1 MDFYEL
7 HKSSLILENIAAA
20 KSLLVKDYAEKQKKN
35 VNEIPEEIKKSIWR
49 DPRYQQILDL
59 AKEGKYHENGEL
71 QPSSKP
77 GGSKKL
83 PKNEGWIYLLT
94 KLYVIDG
101 CPWEE
106 LVSVEMDPESA
117 TVGSPT
123 GIYNMMV
130 ELKPS
135 LNELPLKNVDAY
147 ARIIPSKEDESPA
160 YEVLGD
166 DLRAMQSKRKLKKI
180 YDELIPRMKK
190 EFDRVAASK
199 NPKDKELIENLE
211 LFALALEKLNP
222 RVNEETGETEYPF
235 KEFKKKTGMRFSD
248 SEAALDPEYGN
259 PSFKDPAVAF
269 RALVRECMDL
279 VDNWNKGLDE
289 YTEKIMGLGLRAG
302 IFYNKKGYLAMS
314 ARTPEA
320 QRAVSGDTNFC
331 INNDSTF
338 WSYGDGSIQL
348 NIINGNLPKANKKYL
363 LGVTIK
369 KDGVV
374 KNCAWKTN
382 TGSDRDFH
390 RSGINYAAF
399 LKQLEYP
406 QELIQEIIDKFDEEV
421 TIKLSL
427 EKFYRESKSLTPNS
441 LIKSLI
447 NIKQGIFNGVVSPDQ
462 WDQVSGIVSFIV
474 REERGIPTS
483 DFLKEFKLSGMYTV
497 SAWEVF
503 DYVVEGDYTKK
514 DMEEIKE
521 TTLSIIKEI
530 EGFIAL
536 KQKGKSFN
544 IPEDQYKKLLSAI
557 EYKDENITKID
568 SLIAAK

>member
-7 HKSSLILENIAAA
+7 QKSSLILENIADA
-20 KSLLVKDYAEKQKKN
+20 KKLLVKDYAEKQKKN

-49 DPRYQQILDL
+49 DPKFQKVLKL
-59 AKEGKYHENGEL
+59 SEKT
-71 QPSSKP
+71 P
-77 GGSKKL
+77 GWVY
-83 PKNEGWIYLLT
+83 PLT
-94 KLYVIDG
+94 KFYVIDG
-101 CPWEE
+101 ADWEE
-106 LVSVEMDPESA
+106 IESKDSE
-117 TVGSPT
+117 GNPT
-123 GIYNMMV
+123 GIYDMLID
-130 ELKPS
+130 LKQN
-135 LNELPLKNVDAY
+135 LNQLPLKNVDSY
-147 ARIIPSKEDESPA
+147 ARIIPSKEDERPA

-180 YDELIPRMKK
+180 YDELIPRMKN

-211 LFALALEKLNP
+211 LFALALEKLKP
-222 RVNEETGETEYPF
+222 RTDPKTGEIEIPF
-235 KEFKKKTGMRFSD
+235 KVFKAKTGMRFSD
-248 SEAALDPEYGN
+248 TPAALHPEHGN

-269 RALVRECMDL
+269 RALVKECMDL
-279 VDNWNKGLDE
+279 VDNWNKGLIE
-289 YTEKIMGLGLRAG
+289 YTEKLMKLGLRAG
-302 IFYNKKGYLAMS
+302 ILYDKGGYLAMS

-320 QRAVSGDTNFC
+320 QKVVSGDTNFC

-338 WSYGDGSIQL
+338 WNYGDGSIQL

-374 KNCAWKTN
+374 KNCAWKNN

-390 RSGINYAAF
+390 KSGINYAAF
-399 LKQLEYP
+399 LKGLEYP
-406 QELIQEIIDKFDEEV
+406 QELIQDIIDKFDSEV

-427 EKFYRESKSLTPNS
+427 EQFYKESKSLTPNS

-447 NIKQGIFNGVVSPDQ
+447 NIKQGIFNGVVSPEQ
-462 WDQVSGIVSFIV
+462 WDQISGIVSFIV
-474 REERGIPTS
+474 KEERGIPIS
-483 DFLKEFKLSGMYTV
+483 DFVKEFKLSGMYTL

-503 DYVVEGDYTKK
+503 DYVVEGDYTKN
-514 DMEEIKE
+514 DMEEIKK
-521 TTLSIIKEI
+521 TTLSVISEM
-530 EGFIAL
+530 EQFVSL
-536 KQKGKSFN
+536 RNKGRTFN
-544 IPEDQYKKLLSAI
+544 IPEEQYKKILSAI

>member
-1 MDFYEL
+1 M
-7 HKSSLILENIAAA
+7 
-20 KSLLVKDYAEKQKKN
+20 
-35 VNEIPEEIKKSIWR
+35 
-49 DPRYQQILDL
+49 
-59 AKEGKYHENGEL
+59 
-71 QPSSKP
+71 
-77 GGSKKL
+77 
-83 PKNEGWIYLLT
+83 
-94 KLYVIDG
+94 
-101 CPWEE
+101 E
-106 LVSVEMDPESA
+106 LV
-117 TVGSPT
+117 
-123 GIYNMMV
+123 
-130 ELKPS
+130 
-135 LNELPLKNVDAY
+135 
-147 ARIIPSKEDESPA
+147 
-160 YEVLGD
+160 
-166 DLRAMQSKRKLKKI
+166 
-180 YDELIPRMKK
+180 
-190 EFDRVAASK
+190 
-199 NPKDKELIENLE
+199 
-211 LFALALEKLNP
+211 ALALDKLKTKEGEDEKGNKITLIP
-222 RVNEETGETEYPF
+222 FNEWKRATGKKYSDTPDNLMVYPQ
-235 KEFKKKTGMRFSD
+235 
-248 SEAALDPEYGN
+248 
-259 PSFKDPAVAF
+259 FKDPKVAF
-269 RALVRECMDL
+269 KTLVRDSSDF
-279 VDNWNKGLDE
+279 VDNWNKGLSE
-289 YTEKIMGLGLRAG
+289 YSQKIMDLGLRAG
-302 IFYNKKGYLAMS
+302 ILYDKGGYLAMS

-382 TGSDRDFH
+382 SGSDRDFQK
-390 RSGINYAAF
+390 SGINYAAF

-406 QELIQEIIDKFDEEV
+406 QELIQDVIDKFDDEV

-447 NIKQGIFNGVVSPDQ
+447 NIKQGIFNGVVSSDQ

-474 REERGIPTS
+474 KEERGIPTS
-483 DFLKEFKLSGMYTV
+483 DFLKEFKLSGMYTL

-514 DMEEIKE
+514 DMEEIKA

-530 EGFIAL
+530 EGFVAL
-536 KQKGKSFN
+536 KEKGKSFN

-568 SLIAAK
+568 ALIAAK

>member
-7 HKSSLILENIAAA
+7 QKSSLILENIADA
-20 KSLLVKDYAEKQKKN
+20 KKLLVKDYAEKQKKN

-49 DPRYQQILDL
+49 DPKFQKVLKL
-59 AKEGKYHENGEL
+59 SEKT
-71 QPSSKP
+71 P
-77 GGSKKL
+77 GWVY
-83 PKNEGWIYLLT
+83 PLT
-94 KLYVIDG
+94 KFYIIDG
-101 CPWEE
+101 ADWEE
-106 LVSVEMDPESA
+106 IESKDSE
-117 TVGSPT
+117 GNPT
-123 GIYNMMV
+123 GIYDMLID
-130 ELKPS
+130 LKQN
-135 LNELPLKNVDAY
+135 LNQLPLKNVDSY
-147 ARIIPSKEDESPA
+147 ARIIPSKEDERPA

-180 YDELIPRMKK
+180 YDELIPRMKN

-211 LFALALEKLNP
+211 LFALALEKLKP
-222 RVNEETGETEYPF
+222 RTDPKTGEIEIPF
-235 KEFKKKTGMRFSD
+235 KVFKAKTGMRFSD
-248 SEAALDPEYGN
+248 TPAALHPEHGN

-269 RALVRECMDL
+269 RALVKECMDL
-279 VDNWNKGLDE
+279 VDNWNKGLTE
-289 YTEKIMGLGLRAG
+289 YTEKLMKLGLRAG
-302 IFYNKKGYLAMS
+302 ILYDKGGYLAMS

-320 QRAVSGDTNFC
+320 QKVVSGDTNFC

-338 WSYGDGSIQL
+338 WNYGDGSIQL

-374 KNCAWKTN
+374 KNCAWKNN

-390 RSGINYAAF
+390 KSGINYAAF
-399 LKQLEYP
+399 LKGLEYP
-406 QELIQEIIDKFDEEV
+406 QELIQDIIDKFDSEV

-427 EKFYRESKSLTPNS
+427 EQFYKESKSLTPNS

-447 NIKQGIFNGVVSPDQ
+447 NIKQGIFNGVVSPEQ
-462 WDQVSGIVSFIV
+462 WDQISGIVSFIV
-474 REERGIPTS
+474 KEERGIPIS
-483 DFLKEFKLSGMYTV
+483 DFVKEFKLSGMYTL

-503 DYVVEGDYTKK
+503 DYVVEGDYTKN
-514 DMEEIKE
+514 DMEEIKK
-521 TTLSIIKEI
+521 TTLSVISEM
-530 EGFIAL
+530 EQFVSL
-536 KQKGKSFN
+536 RNKGRTFN
-544 IPEDQYKKLLSAI
+544 IPEEQYKKILSAI

>member
-7 HKSSLILENIAAA
+7 QKSSLILENIAAA
-20 KSLLVKDYAEKQKKN
+20 KALLVKDYAEKQKKN

-49 DPRYQQILDL
+49 DPKYQQILDL
-59 AKEGKYHENGEL
+59 AKEGRYHENGEIR
-71 QPSSKP
+71 SSGGP

-180 YDELIPRMKK
+180 YDDFIPRMKE
-190 EFDRVAASK
+190 EFKKASSS
-199 NPKDKELIENLE
+199 KDPSDKKLIEELELI
-211 LFALALEKLNP
+211 ALSLEKLKP
-222 RVNEETGETEYPF
+222 RVNPETGETEYPF
-235 KEFKKKTGMRFSD
+235 KEWKKTTGMKYSD
-248 SEAALDPEYGN
+248 TPDNLKAYPQ
-259 PSFKDPAVAF
+259 FKDPKVAF
-269 RALVRECMDL
+269 KTLVRDSSDL
-279 VDNWNKGLDE
+279 VDNWNLGLDE
-289 YTEKIMGLGLRAG
+289 YTEKIVALGLRAG

>member
-7 HKSSLILENIAAA
+7 HKSSLILENIADA
-20 KSLLVKDYAEKQKKN
+20 KKLLVKDYAEKQKKN

-49 DPRYQQILDL
+49 DPKFQKILKL
-59 AKEGKYHENGEL
+59 SEKT
-71 QPSSKP
+71 P
-77 GGSKKL
+77 GWVY
-83 PKNEGWIYLLT
+83 PLT
-94 KLYVIDG
+94 KFYVIDG
-101 CPWEE
+101 ADWEE
-106 LVSVEMDPESA
+106 IEGKDEEGNPI
-117 TVGSPT
+117 
-123 GIYNMMV
+123 GIYDMLV
-130 ELKPS
+130 ALKS
-135 LNELPLKNVDAY
+135 NLNELPLKTVDAY
-147 ARIIPSKEDESPA
+147 ARIMPSKEDERPS

-166 DLRAMQSKRKLKKI
+166 DLRAIQSKRKLKKL
-180 YDELIPRMKK
+180 YDEFIGRMKEEFRKVSSSK
-190 EFDRVAASK
+190 EPS
-199 NPKDKELIENLE
+199 DKKLIQELE
-211 LFALALEKLNP
+211 LVALALDKLKTKEGEDEKGNKITLIP
-222 RVNEETGETEYPF
+222 FNEWKRATGKKYSDTPDNLMVYPQ
-235 KEFKKKTGMRFSD
+235 
-248 SEAALDPEYGN
+248 
-259 PSFKDPAVAF
+259 FKDPKVAF
-269 RALVRECMDL
+269 KTLVRDSSDF
-279 VDNWNKGLDE
+279 VDNWNKGLSE
-289 YTEKIMGLGLRAG
+289 YSQKIMDLGLRAG
-302 IFYNKKGYLAMS
+302 ILYDKGGYLAMS

-374 KNCAWKTN
+374 KNCAWKN
-382 TGSDRDFH
+382 NSGSDRDFQK
-390 RSGINYAAF
+390 SGINYAAF

-406 QELIQEIIDKFDEEV
+406 QELIQDVIDKFDDEV

-447 NIKQGIFNGVVSPDQ
+447 NIKQGIFNGVVSSDQ

-474 REERGIPTS
+474 KEERGIPTS
-483 DFLKEFKLSGMYTV
+483 DFLKEFKLSGMYTL

-514 DMEEIKE
+514 DMEEIKA

-530 EGFIAL
+530 EGFVAL
-536 KQKGKSFN
+536 KEKGKSFN

-568 SLIAAK
+568 ALIAAK

>member
-35 VNEIPEEIKKSIWR
+35 ANEIPEEIKKSIWR
-49 DPRYQQILDL
+49 DPKFQKILKL
-59 AKEGKYHENGEL
+59 SEKN
-71 QPSSKP
+71 P
-77 GGSKKL
+77 GWVY
-83 PKNEGWIYLLT
+83 PLT
-94 KLYVIDG
+94 KFYVIDG
-101 CPWEE
+101 ADWEE
-106 LVSVEMDPESA
+106 IEGKDSE
-117 TVGSPT
+117 GNPT
-123 GIYNMMV
+123 GIYDMLID
-130 ELKPS
+130 LKQN
-135 LNELPLKNVDAY
+135 LNQLPLKNVDSY
-147 ARIIPSKEDESPA
+147 ARIIPSEEDERPA

-222 RVNEETGETEYPF
+222 RTDPETGEIEIPF
-235 KEFKKKTGMRFSD
+235 KVFKAKTGMRFSD
-248 SEAALDPEYGN
+248 TPAALHPEHGN

-269 RALVRECMDL
+269 RALVKECMDL
-279 VDNWNKGLDE
+279 VDNWNKGLTE
-289 YTEKIMGLGLRAG
+289 YTEKLMKLGLRAG
-302 IFYNKKGYLAMS
+302 ILYDKGGYLAMS

-320 QRAVSGDTNFC
+320 QKVVSGDTNFC

-338 WSYGDGSIQL
+338 WNYGDGSIQI

-363 LGVTIK
+363 LGVTVK

-374 KNCAWKTN
+374 KNCAWKNN

-390 RSGINYAAF
+390 KSGINYAAF

>member
-7 HKSSLILENIAAA
+7 QKSSLILENIAAA
-20 KSLLVKDYAEKQKKN
+20 KALLIKDYAEKQKKN

-49 DPRYQQILDL
+49 DPKFQKVLKL
-59 AKEGKYHENGEL
+59 SEKN
-71 QPSSKP
+71 P
-77 GGSKKL
+77 GWVY
-83 PKNEGWIYLLT
+83 PLT
-94 KLYVIDG
+94 KFYVIDG
-101 CPWEE
+101 ADWEE
-106 LVSVEMDPESA
+106 IESKDSE
-117 TVGSPT
+117 GNPT
-123 GIYNMMV
+123 GIYDMLID
-130 ELKPS
+130 LKQN
-135 LNELPLKNVDAY
+135 LNQLPLKNVDSY
-147 ARIIPSKEDESPA
+147 ARIIPSKEDERPA

-180 YDELIPRMKK
+180 YDELIPRMKN

-211 LFALALEKLNP
+211 LFALALEKLKP
-222 RVNEETGETEYPF
+222 RTDPKTGEIEIPF
-235 KEFKKKTGMRFSD
+235 KVFKAKTGMRFSD
-248 SEAALDPEYGN
+248 TPAALHPEHGN

-269 RALVRECMDL
+269 RALVKECMDL
-279 VDNWNKGLDE
+279 VDNWNKGLIE
-289 YTEKIMGLGLRAG
+289 YTEKLMKLGLRAG
-302 IFYNKKGYLAMS
+302 ILYDKGGYLAMS

-320 QRAVSGDTNFC
+320 QKVVSGDTNFC

-338 WSYGDGSIQL
+338 WNYGDGSIQL

-374 KNCAWKTN
+374 KNCAWKNN

-390 RSGINYAAF
+390 KSGINYAAF
-399 LKQLEYP
+399 LKGLEYP
-406 QELIQEIIDKFDEEV
+406 QELIQDIIDKFDSEV

-427 EKFYRESKSLTPNS
+427 EQFYKESKSLTPNS

-447 NIKQGIFNGVVSPDQ
+447 NIKQGIFNGVVSPEQ
-462 WDQVSGIVSFIV
+462 WDQISGIVSFIV
-474 REERGIPTS
+474 KEERGIPIS
-483 DFLKEFKLSGMYTV
+483 DFVKEFKLSGMYTL

-503 DYVVEGDYTKK
+503 DYVVEGDYTKN
-514 DMEEIKE
+514 DMEEIKK
-521 TTLSIIKEI
+521 TTLSVISEM
-530 EGFIAL
+530 EQFVSL
-536 KQKGKSFN
+536 RNKGRTFN
-544 IPEDQYKKLLSAI
+544 IPEEQYKKILSAI

>member
-7 HKSSLILENIAAA
+7 QKSSLILENIAAA
-20 KSLLVKDYAEKQKKN
+20 KALLIKDYAEKQKKN

-49 DPRYQQILDL
+49 DPKFQKILKL
-59 AKEGKYHENGEL
+59 SEKN
-71 QPSSKP
+71 P
-77 GGSKKL
+77 GWVY
-83 PKNEGWIYLLT
+83 PLT
-94 KLYVIDG
+94 KFYVIDG
-101 CPWEE
+101 AEGKDSE
-106 LVSVEMDPESA
+106 
-117 TVGSPT
+117 GNPT
-123 GIYNMMV
+123 GIYDMLID
-130 ELKPS
+130 LKQN
-135 LNELPLKNVDAY
+135 LNQLPLKNVDSY
-147 ARIIPSKEDESPA
+147 ARIIPSEEDERPA

-180 YDELIPRMKK
+180 YDELIPRMKN

-211 LFALALEKLNP
+211 LFALALEKLKP
-222 RVNEETGETEYPF
+222 RTDPKTGEIEIPF
-235 KEFKKKTGMRFSD
+235 KVFKAKTGMRFSD
-248 SEAALDPEYGN
+248 TPAALHPEHGN

-269 RALVRECMDL
+269 RALVKECMDL
-279 VDNWNKGLDE
+279 VDNWNKGLTE
-289 YTEKIMGLGLRAG
+289 YTEKLMKLGLRAG
-302 IFYNKKGYLAMS
+302 ILYDKGGYLAMS

-320 QRAVSGDTNFC
+320 QKVVSGDTNFC

-382 TGSDRDFH
+382 SGSDRDFQK
-390 RSGINYAAF
+390 SGINYAAF

-406 QELIQEIIDKFDEEV
+406 AAMIQDIIDKFDEEV

-427 EKFYRESKSLTPNS
+427 EKFYRESKNLTPNS
-441 LIKSLI
+441 LVRSLI
-447 NIKQGIFNGVVSPDQ
+447 EIKNGICSGVVTPEQ

-474 REERGIPTS
+474 KEERGIPTS
-483 DFLKEFKLSGMYTV
+483 DFLKEFKLSGIFTV
-497 SAWEVF
+497 AAWEVF

-514 DMEEIKE
+514 DIEEIKS
-521 TTLSIIKEI
+521 TTLSIIKEMEDI
-530 EGFIAL
+530 VEL
-536 KQKGKSFN
+536 KKKGKTFN
-544 IPEDQYKKLLSAI
+544 IPEPQYKKLLLAI
-557 EYKDENITKID
+557 EYKGENIGKLD
-568 SLIAAK
+568 ALIAAK